1 MEAKLGGSDVIKASK
16 IAVKPG
22 RCILHH
28 LALMQQ
34 LVSLLPNKLTLF
46 DNQ

>member
-1 MEAKLGGSDVIKASK
+1 MEAILGGSDVIKASK

-22 RCILHH
+22 RCILHP

-34 LVSLLPNKLTLF
+34 LISLLHNKLTLF